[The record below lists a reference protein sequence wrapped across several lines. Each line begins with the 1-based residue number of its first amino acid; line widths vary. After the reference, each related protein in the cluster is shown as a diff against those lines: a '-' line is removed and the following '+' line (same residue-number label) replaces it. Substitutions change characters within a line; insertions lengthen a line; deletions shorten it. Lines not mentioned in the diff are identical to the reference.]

1 MIGTIAAGL
10 YGVGAP
16 PIPPSSY
23 ESIATVTVGS
33 GGTSSVSFSSIPS
46 TYKHLQIR
54 GIAKETTSA
63 GPQTL
68 DMFVKFNSSSSGYKS
83 HYLSGNGTS
92 ATAGVGGGGATD
104 AFYCYGASYRE
115 VSATSTFGVSIID
128 IHDYASTTKNKTA
141 RAFAGCNFNSA
152 STDQYFGLSSGFWAN
167 TSAITSIVITPND
180 TFKENT
186 TFALYGI
193 KG

>member
-1 MIGTIAAGL
+1 MPILGTYASQF
-10 YGVGAP
+10 
-16 PIPPSSY
+16 SSKPFGSF
-23 ESIATVTVGS
+23 ESIQTVTVGA
-33 GGTSSVSFSSIPS
+33 GGSSSISFTSIPS
-46 TYKHLQIR
+46 TYKHLQIK

-152 STDQYFGLSSGFWAN
+152 STDQYFGLSSGLWAD